1 MDTGRVLPKAVLA
14 QVLLRSFLLQASWN
28 FERLQNLGFLFV
40 LAPALRFLYRGEELQ
55 AAYARHLEYFNTHP
69 FMAAPVLG
77 TVLHLEER
85 LARGEENSLEVQEF
99 KRMTMAPYAAMGD
112 ALFWGGIRPLAAGV
126 ALFIAAKGSLWA
138 PLVFLFV
145 FNLPHLWFRISGLLR
160 GYAGG
165 IGIVQTVQR
174 IRLPD
179 LAVRC
184 KEGTVVL
191 LGGLTAY
198 LTHLTLLAEGRSTIW
213 GLLVIPAILLWSWL
227 ARKGL
232 SALLLALVSSALLLA
247 ISQLLG

>member
-1 MDTGRVLPKAVLA
+1 MNAGRSLPKAVLA
-14 QVLLRSFLLQASWN
+14 QIFLRSFLLQASWN

-40 LAPALRFLYRGEELQ
+40 LAPALRFLYQGEELQ

-69 FMAAPVLG
+69 FLAAPVLG

-85 LARGEENSLEVQEF
+85 LARGEENPLGVQEF

-138 PLVFLFV
+138 PLVFLLL
-145 FNLPHLWFRISGLLR
+145 FNLPHLWFRTSGVLR
-160 GYAGG
+160 GYASG
-165 IGIVQTVQR
+165 IGVVQTLQS

-191 LGGLTAY
+191 LGGLAAY
-198 LTHLTLLAEGRSTIW
+198 LTHLTLLAEGCSTVW
-213 GLLVIPAILLWSWL
+213 GLLVIPAVFVWGWL
-227 ARKGL
+227 ARRGI

-247 ISQLLG
+247 ISQLF

>member
-1 MDTGRVLPKAVLA
+1 MNAGIVLPKVVLV

-40 LAPALRFLYRGEELQ
+40 LAPALRFLYRGDELQ

-69 FMAAPVLG
+69 FLAAPVLG

-85 LARGEENSLEVQEF
+85 LARGEENALGVQEF
-99 KRMTMAPYAAMGD
+99 KRMTMAPYAAMRD
-112 ALFWGGIRPLAAGV
+112 ALFWGGIRPLSAGV
-126 ALFIAAKGSLWA
+126 ALFIAAKGSLFA
-138 PLVFLFV
+138 PLVFLLL
-145 FNLPHLWFRISGLLR
+145 FNLPHLWFRTSGVLR
-160 GYAGG
+160 GYAKG
-165 IGIVQTVQR
+165 IGVVQAVQR

-198 LTHLTLLAEGRSTIW
+198 LTHLTLLAEGRSTVW
-213 GLLVIPAILLWSWL
+213 GLLVIPAVLVWGWL
-227 ARKGL
+227 ARKGF
-232 SALLLALVSSALLLA
+232 SALLLALASSALLLA
-247 ISQLLG
+247 LSQLLR